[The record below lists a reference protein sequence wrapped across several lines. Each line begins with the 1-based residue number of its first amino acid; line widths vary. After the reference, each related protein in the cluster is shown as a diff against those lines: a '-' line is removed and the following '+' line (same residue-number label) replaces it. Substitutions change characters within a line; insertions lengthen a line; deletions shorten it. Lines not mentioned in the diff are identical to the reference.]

1 MQLKQSETN
10 ITENGQSEKNTC
22 KIEIDDHRNLEII
35 TYACVHARKKIERFF
50 PLVAS
55 AAGNTFVDCFVLIR
69 SYF

>member
-1 MQLKQSETN
+1 MQLKQSQTN
-10 ITENGQSEKNTC
+10 RRKTVNLKKNTC
-22 KIEIDDHRNLEII
+22 RIEIDDHRKLEII
-35 TYACVHARKKIERFF
+35 TYPCVHARKKIERFF